1 MPKKT
6 RKSSRGLPYRRNSK
20 SNPCP
25 MHRPFTPPP
34 DHACIKVVAS
44 FEELVSTP
52 FSNGVNALC
61 WPRTLAGDFQ
71 EIVDRL
77 GVIEEI
83 TSLDEDDLRALTL
96 SPAGQIARATLI
108 EDLRRL
114 RDHELQPEL
123 NCIPAYPRDDASG
136 PVPTDV
142 YSFHADSANVMAD
155 TFLCS
160 YTVSS
165 SEGLRPEDAVRCGDV
180 PETRAK
186 LLALYGGADDDG
198 FKVFLNENFY
208 DLHYVAKSGAQP
220 YGFGLGNMWRITTDW
235 PGRVVPPC
243 VHRAPAT
250 LPGQPPR
257 LLLIS

>member
-1 MPKKT
+1 M
-6 RKSSRGLPYRRNSK
+6 NS
-20 SNPCP
+20 PL
-25 MHRPFTPPP
+25 TTLP
-34 DHACIKVVAS
+34 DHACIKVVGS

-52 FSNGVNALC
+52 FANGVNALC
-61 WPRTLAGDFQ
+61 WPRTLAGNFQ

-77 GVIEEI
+77 GAVEAI
-83 TSLDEDDLRALTL
+83 TGLDEDDLRALGL
-96 SPAGQIARATLI
+96 SPAGQTAREILI
-108 EDLRRL
+108 EDLRLL
-114 RDHELQPEL
+114 REHELTPEL
-123 NCIPAYPRDDASG
+123 NCIPGYPKDDESG

-165 SEGLRPEDAVRCGDV
+165 SEGLRPEDAVRCSDV

-186 LLALYGGADDDG
+186 LLKEYGGADDDG

-208 DLHYVAKSGAQP
+208 DLHYVAKNGAQP
-220 YGFGLGNMWRITTDW
+220 YVFGLGNLWRITTDY
-235 PGRVVPPC
+235 PGSPVPPC
-243 VHRAPAT
+243 VHRAP
-250 LPGQPPR
+250 LQQPGQPPR

>member
-1 MPKKT
+1 M
-6 RKSSRGLPYRRNSK
+6 RAHQSRLALRRQLEEQPFPTMTS
-20 SNPCP
+20 
-25 MHRPFTPPP
+25 PFTPPP
-34 DHACIKVVAS
+34 DPACIKIVGS
-44 FEELVSTP
+44 FEELVATP
-52 FSNGVNALC
+52 FADGVNALC

-71 EIVDRL
+71 EIVDRI
-77 GVIEEI
+77 GAIAAIDEI
-83 TSLDEDDLRALTL
+83 TSVDEDDLRALDL
-96 SPAGQIARATLI
+96 SPAGQAARDILI

-114 RDHELQPEL
+114 RDHELAPEL
-123 NCIPAYPRDDASG
+123 NCIPGYPKDDETG

-165 SEGLRPEDAVRCGDV
+165 SEGLRPEDAVRCADV
-180 PETRAK
+180 PETRAE
-186 LLALYGGADDDG
+186 LLRRYGGADDDG
-198 FKVFLNENFY
+198 FKVFLNEHFY
-208 DLHYVAKSGAQP
+208 DLHYVAAPGARP
-220 YGFGLGNMWRITTDW
+220 YSFGLGNLWRITTDW
-235 PGRVVPPC
+235 PGSPVPPC